1 MLSLDDLRSP
11 AVALDWHEAVAAA
24 AALGA
29 LLVDAEAASCPR
41 AVDVTLLPSGDLR
54 ITGPGRVD
62 GSAGAGV
69 AFVLAQLL
77 ESSPYPAQLRQLIER
92 YADADGSDADAM
104 RDAASFIVA
113 LAFFERPGRREV
125 LAAVALRAEP
135 VIERARRATA
145 LEALTERTRQ
155 AAAPGP
161 APVPVAEVPGEGDVA
176 GGDDWNPPQEARP
189 ARLILPAAVGLAAF
203 LAVGYLAA
211 VWFDRP
217 PSTPVAARVE
227 EDLPMSGADQPGAAT
242 ATASP
247 GVPPAPLTP
256 ATTLRVRPAA
266 GRVTAPPPAS
276 GSTPGLP
283 PASSSPVPAADPGPA
298 PARTIDVVVAE
309 REGRVVSP
317 PIAPV
322 RPTPRAA
329 AADRIFSSGDPQVTP
344 AVLIR
349 PHLPE
354 NPAPEVPEE
363 HVGTLEFVVTETGAV
378 ERVHLVSPANRYQE
392 RMLVAAAKTWQFRP
406 ATRDGR
412 PVRYRIRIRATL

>member
-1 MLSLDDLRSP
+1 MLSLDDLRSS

-41 AVDVTLLPSGDLR
+41 PVDVTLLPSGDLR
-54 ITGPGRVD
+54 ITGPGRIE

-77 ESSPYPAQLRQLIER
+77 ESAPHPAQLRQLIES
-92 YADADGSDADAM
+92 YTDDDGSDAAGM

-113 LAFFERPGRREV
+113 LAFFERPGRRDV

-135 VIERARRATA
+135 TIERARRATA

-155 AAAPGP
+155 AAAPEP
-161 APVPVAEVPGEGDVA
+161 APVPVAAVPGDVEA
-176 GGDDWNPPQEARP
+176 GGGNDWHPRPQSEA
-189 ARLILPAAVGLAAF
+189 ARLILPAVVGLAAF

-211 VWFDRP
+211 AWFDRP
-217 PSTPVAARVE
+217 SPPPPAPRVE
-227 EDLPMSGADQPGAAT
+227 EDLPMSGADPPSAP
-242 ATASP
+242 TASP
-247 GVPPAPLTP
+247 VVAPARPTPVTPRPRPPAGP
-256 ATTLRVRPAA
+256 
-266 GRVTAPPPAS
+266 VTAPPPAS
-276 GSTPGLP
+276 SPTPGLP
-283 PASSSPVPAADPGPA
+283 PPSTGPAPAADPGPA
-298 PARTIDVVVAE
+298 PARTIDVVIAE

-317 PIAPV
+317 AVAPV
-322 RPTPRAA
+322 RPTSRGATA
-329 AADRIFSSGDPQVTP
+329 GRIFSSGDPQVTP

-349 PHLPE
+349 PRLPE
-354 NPAPEVPEE
+354 NPAPDVPEE
-363 HVGTLEFVVTETGAV
+363 QIGTLEFVVTETGTV
-378 ERVHLVSPANRYQE
+378 EHVHLVSPANRYQE

-412 PVRYRIRIRATL
+412 PVRYRTRIRATL